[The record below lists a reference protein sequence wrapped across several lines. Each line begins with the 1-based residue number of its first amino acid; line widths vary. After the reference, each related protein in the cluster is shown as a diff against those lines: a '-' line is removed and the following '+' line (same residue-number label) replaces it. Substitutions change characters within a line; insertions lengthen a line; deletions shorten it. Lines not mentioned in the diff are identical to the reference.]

1 MFTYFWE
8 LDERVIVPVLLA
20 YATGNA
26 LGTFVSVKLFAL
38 WGKKFCLILGGL
50 SYAFFQNVPVVLRLL
65 DWFPEN
71 GDAMLL
77 PALIFFKVVQCFA
90 TAQAN
95 VGYGSMM
102 ADVCDELSLIHI

>member
-1 MFTYFWE
+1 MYTYFWE

-38 WGKKFCLILGGL
+38 WGKKLCLILGGL

-77 PALIFFKVVQCFA
+77 PALIFFKALKKINAGRSIASPFSGNQSSNLRTTGTF
-90 TAQAN
+90 
-95 VGYGSMM
+95 
-102 ADVCDELSLIHI
+102 